1 MSRNRHHRSGN
12 PASSNVPGNRPQDHR
27 PAQGKPRTVTVKG
40 ISLTLDPKLMD
51 DWELVELLYDYQS
64 DPEGNALAVIPF
76 LRKVLGDG
84 YARVKDALRDP
95 DTGRISGES
104 MGEFVEEL
112 MEKLNDAA
120 PNS

>member
-1 MSRNRHHRSGN
+1 MSNRNRSKQNH
-12 PASSNVPGNRPQDHR
+12 PQDHKPPR
-27 PAQGKPRTVTVKG
+27 DKPRTVTVQG
-40 ISLTLDPKLMD
+40 ISLTIDPKLMD
-51 DWELVELLYDYQS
+51 DWELVELLYDYRS

-95 DTGRISGES
+95 NTGRISGES
-104 MGEFVEEL
+104 MGEFVEEM